1 MEAATDGGDRILT
14 TDDIVARWG
23 LRPVINASGT
33 MTVIGASSARPEVI
47 ETVAAILPR
56 FVEIDALQQVAS
68 NRIARLCG
76 AEAGFVTA
84 STAAGITLAIA
95 GAMTG
100 LDRAAIG
107 RLPDA
112 SGLKYEVAVMAGHL
126 ISYGAPVEQAV
137 RLAGAEVVSVG
148 QATSVAEFELEAA
161 LTERTAAALYVIS
174 HHAVQ
179 YGMLGLRRF
188 SEIAHAHGV
197 PVIVDA
203 AAEYGLRRF
212 IEEGADI
219 ALYSAHKFLRAPT
232 AGIVAGR
239 RDLVRAA
246 YLQNGG
252 IGRGMKVGKEGI
264 AGTIVALEAWE
275 ITDHA
280 AQRAAEDQLLAAWQA
295 ALAGRPGVTTSR
307 IADPTGNPVDRLR
320 VGIDPAV
327 AKTTAWNL
335 TSVLA
340 AGTPSIAVRAEALE
354 HGYFELDPCNLDA
367 AEGRMV
373 GERLLAALDEARGGG
388 VPMTSHAEW
397 RAAREAEIWDIR

>member
-1 MEAATDGGDRILT
+1 MT

-47 ETVAAILPR
+47 EAVQAILPR

-68 NRIARLCG
+68 RTIARLCG

-84 STAAGITLAIA
+84 STAAGITLAVA

-100 LDRAAIG
+100 LDRAAIA

-148 QATSVAEFELEAA
+148 QATSIAEYELEAA
-161 LTERTAAALYVIS
+161 LNERTAAALYVVS

-179 YGMLGLRRF
+179 YGMLTLRRF

-212 IEEGADI
+212 IAEGADV

-275 ITDHA
+275 NTDHI
-280 AQRAAEDQLLAAWQA
+280 AQRAAEAQLLAAWQA
-295 ALAGRPGVTTSR
+295 ALSGRPGIATAI

-320 VGIDPAV
+320 VMVDPA
-327 AKTTAWNL
+327 AARATAWNL
-335 TSVLA
+335 TSLLA

-354 HGYFELDPCNLDA
+354 HGWFELDPCNLSA
-367 AEGRMV
+367 AEARVV
-373 GERLLAALDEARGGG
+373 GERLVAALAQSLGGG

-397 RAAREAEIWDIR
+397 RAARESEIWDIR